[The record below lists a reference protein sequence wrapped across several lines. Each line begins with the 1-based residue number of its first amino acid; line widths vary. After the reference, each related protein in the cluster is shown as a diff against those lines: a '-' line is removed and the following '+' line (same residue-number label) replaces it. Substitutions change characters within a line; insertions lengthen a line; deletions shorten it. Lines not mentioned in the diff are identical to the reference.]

1 MFQLQPNEMSERVC
15 QFFIRGRCQREQHE
29 CEFKHVLPEKSSV
42 ENKEVQEQA
51 IPVVARKV

>member
-1 MFQLQPNEMSERVC
+1 MSERVC

-42 ENKEVQEQA
+42 ENKEAQEQA